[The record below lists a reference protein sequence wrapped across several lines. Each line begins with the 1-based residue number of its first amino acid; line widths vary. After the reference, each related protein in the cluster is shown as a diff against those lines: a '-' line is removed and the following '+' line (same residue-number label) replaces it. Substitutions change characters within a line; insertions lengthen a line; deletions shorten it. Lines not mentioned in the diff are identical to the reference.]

1 MISLPAMIER
11 AARLHPTGPATVCAG
26 RNRTWAELQQ
36 RVARLGG
43 ALSGLGLGDGERV
56 AILSLNSDR
65 YLEATFAIPWAGL
78 CMVPLNTRWALP
90 ENSYA
95 LGDCGARVLFFDDA
109 FREQAGQLLADSDV
123 LSLAIY
129 MGDGDCPEW
138 ATSYEQ
144 LIADSAPVAASARGG
159 RDMAGIFY
167 TGGTTGFPKGVMQS
181 HDAIWA
187 SAVGALPAFQMT
199 PEHRYLHVAP
209 MFHMAD
215 FAGSMA
221 MTLYAGCHVMLQSF
235 DPAAVLK
242 TFAAEQITHVLL
254 VPAMIKM
261 LLNHPAAAGA
271 DVSSLECIL
280 YGASPM
286 PAATLEQCMQ
296 VWPQVGLIQAYGQ
309 TELAPIV
316 TVLSVADHR
325 EGGAK
330 LSSAGRPTVV
340 NDVRIV
346 DEQGRDCPAGVSG
359 EVVVR
364 GPHTM
369 LGYWNKPEETAAA
382 LRDGWVHTGD
392 AGYFDEQG
400 YLFIVDRVKDM
411 VVSGGENIF
420 TTEVENALISHDAVQ
435 DVAVIGVPHSEWGE
449 AVHAIVIL
457 HAGKNVNEEVLIAH
471 CRERIAGYKLPK
483 SFTFRKEPLPLSGAG
498 KVLKTELRK
507 PFWEG
512 QERQVG

>member
-1 MISLPAMIER
+1 MM
-11 AARLHPTGPATVCAG
+11 
-26 RNRTWAELQQ
+26 
-36 RVARLGG
+36 
-43 ALSGLGLGDGERV
+43 LSG
-56 AILSLNSDR
+56 
-65 YLEATFAIPWAGL
+65 
-78 CMVPLNTRWALP
+78 
-90 ENSYA
+90 
-95 LGDCGARVLFFDDA
+95 RVL
-109 FREQAGQLLADSDV
+109 
-123 LSLAIY
+123 
-129 MGDGDCPEW
+129 
-138 ATSYEQ
+138 
-144 LIADSAPVAASARGG
+144 SA
-159 RDMAGIFY
+159 
-167 TGGTTGFPKGVMQS
+167 
-181 HDAIWA
+181 
-187 SAVGALPAFQMT
+187 
-199 PEHRYLHVAP
+199 
-209 MFHMAD
+209 
-215 FAGSMA
+215 
-221 MTLYAGCHVMLQSF
+221 TLYAGCHVMLESF
-235 DPAAVLK
+235 DPAEVLK
-242 TFAAEQITHVLL
+242 TIAAEQVTHVLL

-296 VWPQVGLIQAYGQ
+296 RWPQVGLIQAYGQ

-346 DEQGRDCPAGVSG
+346 DEHDQDCPVRMSG

-382 LRDGWVHTGD
+382 LRDGWVYTGD

-420 TTEVENALISHDAVQ
+420 TTEVENALISHEAVQ

-449 AVHAIVIL
+449 AVHAIVIA
-457 HAGKNVNEEVLIAH
+457 HSGKNVSEEVLIAH
-471 CRERIAGYKLPK
+471 CRERIAGYKVPK
-483 SFTFRKEPLPLSGAG
+483 SFTFREEPLPLSGAG